1 MAPGKQIN
9 FVVSKG
15 MYERLL
21 EEKEKGKYDSMTELL
36 EEIIRY
42 FFEKEKHAEFQK
54 TAIIEYL
61 KSEEGRL
68 WFSALLDEE
77 LIRRATPTRN

>member
-1 MAPGKQIN
+1 MASGKQIN
-9 FVVSKG
+9 FVVSKK
-15 MYERLL
+15 MYENLL
-21 EEKEKGKYDSMTELL
+21 EEKEKGNFDTMTELL

-42 FFEKEKHAEFQK
+42 YFEKEKHMQFQK
-54 TAIIEYL
+54 EGIIDFL

-77 LIRRATPTRN
+77 LLRRAMPR